1 MAKRRGRKAISR
13 HRFSDYQNVADHF
26 YSAANDSIDLEY
38 FTAAGVLI
46 VHSAIAYAD
55 ALCIKLSGVRSIGDS
70 HEDAIALV
78 ESVVADSSEKS
89 KAINQLRRIIEE
101 KNKVSYLG
109 ELYSASM
116 AKDMLQRL
124 ERFRIWA
131 LEILQR

>member
-26 YSAANDSIDLEY
+26 YSAAKDSMDLEY

-78 ESVVADSSEKS
+78 ESAVADSPKKS
-89 KAINQLRRIIEE
+89 DAINQLRRIIEE
-101 KNKVSYLG
+101 KSKVSYLG
-109 ELYSASM
+109 ELYSSSQS
-116 AKDMLQRL
+116 KDMLKRL
-124 ERFRIWA
+124 ERFRKWA